1 MTIIF
6 NWYLAVVVRNSIDL
20 ERVTF
25 GYNGFSVFKDQTLA
39 LPVAMATAVVG
50 PNGCGKSTLL
60 ELIAGVSTP
69 EAGTV
74 ELGGRE
80 VALAVQRSQVGD
92 AFPITVAE
100 AVAMGRW
107 RQLGLLRRPSRSD
120 RDIVDYW
127 ITELGLEELRHRRLG
142 DLSGGQRQRVLLA
155 QAFAQQAPVVLLD
168 EPTTA
173 LDADA
178 ADRVARQL
186 RRLTASGTTIVAA
199 THDFGFA
206 GRFENCVLLGS
217 GGVVADGAPA
227 DVLTEPNLASAV
239 SPRER

>member
-1 MTIIF
+1 MR
-6 NWYLAVVVRNSIDL
+6 LMVRGSVNL

-25 GYNGFSVFKDQTLA
+25 GYNGFRVFSGLTLA
-39 LPVAMATAVVG
+39 LPVAATTAVVG

-60 ELIAGVSTP
+60 ELIAGVRAP
-69 EAGTV
+69 EGGTV
-74 ELGGRE
+74 ELGRRE
-80 VALAVQRSQVGD
+80 VALAVQRSAVGD
-92 AFPITVAE
+92 AFPITVDE

-107 RQLGLLRRPSRSD
+107 RHLGLLRRPSRSD
-120 RDIVDYW
+120 RDIVTYW
-127 ITELGLEELRHRRLG
+127 IAELGLDELRHRRLG

-173 LDADA
+173 LDAEA

-186 RRLTASGTTIVAA
+186 RRLAASGTTIVAA

-206 GRFENCVLLGS
+206 ERFDHCVLLG
-217 GGVVADGAPA
+217 GGRVVAVGAPA
-227 DVLTEPNLASAV
+227 DVLTESNLASAV

>member
-1 MTIIF
+1 
-6 NWYLAVVVRNSIDL
+6 VRNSINL

-25 GYNGFSVFKDQTLA
+25 GYNGFRVFTELTLTVPA
-39 LPVAMATAVVG
+39 AATTAVVG

-60 ELIAGVSTP
+60 ELIAGVAAP
-69 EAGTV
+69 ERGTV

-107 RQLGLLRRPSRSD
+107 RRLGLLRRPSRTD
-120 RDIVDYW
+120 RDIVTYW
-127 ITELGLEELRHRRLG
+127 IAELGLEELRDRRLG

-155 QAFAQQAPVVLLD
+155 QALAQQAEIVLLD

-173 LDADA
+173 LDTDA

-186 RRLTASGTTIVAA
+186 RRLAASGTTVLAA
-199 THDFGFA
+199 THDFEFA
-206 GRFENCVLLGS
+206 RRLDHCVLLGA
-217 GGVVADGAPA
+217 GRVVSTGAPA

-239 SPRER
+239 SLRAT

>member
-1 MTIIF
+1 M
-6 NWYLAVVVRNSIDL
+6 RSSINL
-20 ERVTF
+20 EQVTF
-25 GYNGFSVFKDQTLA
+25 GYNGFRVFTDLTLA
-39 LPVAMATAVVG
+39 LPAAATTAVIG

-60 ELIAGVSTP
+60 ELIAGVAAP

-74 ELGGRE
+74 ELGGCE

-107 RQLGLLRRPSRSD
+107 RRLGLLRRASRSD
-120 RDIVDYW
+120 RDIVAYW
-127 ITELGLEELRHRRLG
+127 IAELGLEDLRHRRLG

-186 RRLTASGTTIVAA
+186 RRLAASGTTIVAA

-206 GRFENCVLLGS
+206 GRFDHCVLLG
-217 GGVVADGAPA
+217 GGRVVADGPPA

>member
-1 MTIIF
+1 
-6 NWYLAVVVRNSIDL
+6 VVVRNSINL

-25 GYNGFSVFKDQTLA
+25 GYNGFRVFTRLTLA
-39 LPVAMATAVVG
+39 VPAAATTAVVG

-60 ELIAGVSTP
+60 DLIAGVAVP
-69 EAGTV
+69 ERGIV

-92 AFPITVAE
+92 TFPITVAE

-107 RQLGLLRRPSRSD
+107 RRLGLLRRSSRTD
-120 RDIVDYW
+120 RDIVSYW
-127 ITELGLEELRHRRLG
+127 IAELGLEELRHRRLG

-155 QAFAQQAPVVLLD
+155 QAFAPQAPIVLLD
-168 EPTTA
+168 EPTTG

-178 ADRVARQL
+178 ADRVAQQL
-186 RRLTASGTTIVAA
+186 RRLAASGTTIVAA

-206 GRFENCVLLGS
+206 HRFDHCVLLG
-217 GGVVADGAPA
+217 GGRLLSSGAPA
-227 DVLTEPNLASAV
+227 DVLTEANLASAV
-239 SPRER
+239 IPMLGR

>member
-1 MTIIF
+1 
-6 NWYLAVVVRNSIDL
+6 VVVRNSINL

-25 GYNGFSVFKDQTLA
+25 GYNGFRVFTRLTLA
-39 LPVAMATAVVG
+39 VPAAATTAVVG

-60 ELIAGVSTP
+60 DLIAGVAAP
-69 EAGTV
+69 ERGIV

-92 AFPITVAE
+92 TFPITVAE

-107 RQLGLLRRPSRSD
+107 RRLGLLRRSSRTD
-120 RDIVDYW
+120 RDIVSYW
-127 ITELGLEELRHRRLG
+127 IAELGLEELRHRRLG

-155 QAFAQQAPVVLLD
+155 QAFAQQAPIVLLD
-168 EPTTA
+168 EPTTG

-178 ADRVARQL
+178 ADRVAQQL
-186 RRLTASGTTIVAA
+186 RRLAASGTTIVAA

-206 GRFENCVLLGS
+206 HRLDHCVLLG
-217 GGVVADGAPA
+217 GGRVVSSSLPT
-227 DVLTEPNLASAV
+227 DVLTEAKLASAV
-239 SPRER
+239 IPTLGR

>member
-6 NWYLAVVVRNSIDL
+6 NWSLAVVVRSSINL
-20 ERVTF
+20 QRVTF
-25 GYNGFSVFKDQTLA
+25 GYNGFSVFIDLTLA
-39 LPVAMATAVVG
+39 LPVATATAVVG

-60 ELIAGVSTP
+60 ELIAGVAAP
-69 EAGTV
+69 EGGTV
-74 ELGGRE
+74 ELGERE

-107 RQLGLLRRPSRSD
+107 RRLGLLRRPSRTD
-120 RDIVDYW
+120 RDIVTYW
-127 ITELGLEELRHRRLG
+127 IAELGLDDLRHRRLG
-142 DLSGGQRQRVLLA
+142 ELSGGQRQRVLLA

-186 RRLTASGTTIVAA
+186 RRLAASGTTIVAA

-206 GRFENCVLLGS
+206 GRFDHCVLLGD
-217 GGVVADGAPA
+217 GRVVAVGAPA
-227 DVLTEPNLASAV
+227 DVLTESNLASAV

>member
-6 NWYLAVVVRNSIDL
+6 NWVEAVVVRSSINL
-20 ERVTF
+20 GQVTF
-25 GYNGFSVFKDQTLA
+25 SYNGFRVFTDLTLA
-39 LPVAMATAVVG
+39 LPAAATTAVVG
-50 PNGCGKSTLL
+50 PNGSGKSTLL
-60 ELIAGVSTP
+60 ELIAGVAAP
-69 EAGTV
+69 EGGTV

-107 RQLGLLRRPSRSD
+107 RRLGLLRRPSRTD
-120 RDIVDYW
+120 RDIVSYW
-127 ITELGLEELRHRRLG
+127 IEELGLEELRHRRLG

-155 QAFAQQAPVVLLD
+155 QAFAQQAPIVLLD

-178 ADRVARQL
+178 AERVDRQL
-186 RRLTASGTTIVAA
+186 RRLAASGTTIVAA

-206 GRFENCVLLGS
+206 KRFDHCVLLG
-217 GGVVADGAPA
+217 GGRVVAVGAPA

-239 SPRER
+239 SLRPV

>member
-1 MTIIF
+1 
-6 NWYLAVVVRNSIDL
+6 VVVRNSINL

-25 GYNGFSVFKDQTLA
+25 GYNGFRVFTRLTLA
-39 LPVAMATAVVG
+39 VPAAATTAVVG

-60 ELIAGVSTP
+60 DLIAGVAAP
-69 EAGTV
+69 ERGIV

-92 AFPITVAE
+92 TFPITVAE

-107 RQLGLLRRPSRSD
+107 RRLGLLRRSSRTD
-120 RDIVDYW
+120 RDIVSYW
-127 ITELGLEELRHRRLG
+127 IAELGLEELRHRRLG

-155 QAFAQQAPVVLLD
+155 QAFAQQAPIVLLD
-168 EPTTA
+168 EPTTG

-178 ADRVARQL
+178 ADRVAQQL
-186 RRLTASGTTIVAA
+186 RRLAASGTTIVAA

-206 GRFENCVLLGS
+206 HRFDHCVLLG
-217 GGVVADGAPA
+217 GGRLLSSGAPA
-227 DVLTEPNLASAV
+227 DVLTEANLASAV
-239 SPRER
+239 IPMLGR

>member
-1 MTIIF
+1 
-6 NWYLAVVVRNSIDL
+6 LVQAVVVPDAINLDRL
-20 ERVTF
+20 TF
-25 GYNGFSVFKDQTLA
+25 GYNGFPVFTELTLA
-39 LPVAMATAVVG
+39 LPMEATTAVVG
-50 PNGCGKSTLL
+50 PNGGGKSTLL
-60 ELIAGVSTP
+60 ELIAGVAAP
-69 EAGTV
+69 ESGIV

-92 AFPITVAE
+92 TFPITVAE

-107 RQLGLLRRPSRSD
+107 RRLGLLRRPSRTD
-120 RDIVDYW
+120 RDIVTYW
-127 ITELGLEELRHRRLG
+127 IAELGLEELRRRRLG

-168 EPTTA
+168 EPTTG

-186 RRLTASGTTIVAA
+186 RRLAASGTTIVAA

-206 GRFENCVLLGS
+206 LRFDHCVLLAGGRVVSS
-217 GGVVADGAPA
+217 GVPT
-227 DVLTEPNLASAV
+227 DVLTDENVASAV
-239 SPRER
+239 IPTLGR

>member
-1 MTIIF
+1 VPDAI
-6 NWYLAVVVRNSIDL
+6 NLD
-20 ERVTF
+20 RVTF
-25 GYNGFSVFKDQTLA
+25 GYNGFPVFTELTLA
-39 LPVAMATAVVG
+39 LPVAATTALVG

-60 ELIAGVSTP
+60 ELIAGVAAP
-69 EAGTV
+69 EHGTV

-92 AFPITVAE
+92 TFPITVAE

-107 RQLGLLRRPSRSD
+107 RRLGLLRRPSRTD
-120 RDIVDYW
+120 RDIVTYW
-127 ITELGLEELRHRRLG
+127 IAELGLKELRHRRLG

-155 QAFAQQAPVVLLD
+155 QAFAQQAPIVLLD
-168 EPTTA
+168 EPTTG

-186 RRLTASGTTIVAA
+186 RRLAASGTTIVAA

-206 GRFENCVLLGS
+206 NRFDNCVLLGGGRVVSS
-217 GGVVADGAPA
+217 GVPT
-227 DVLTEPNLASAV
+227 DVLTDANVASAV
-239 SPRER
+239 IPTLGR

>member
-1 MTIIF
+1 
-6 NWYLAVVVRNSIDL
+6 VRSSINL

-25 GYNGFSVFKDQTLA
+25 GYNGFRVFTDLTLA
-39 LPVAMATAVVG
+39 LPTAATTAVVG
-50 PNGCGKSTLL
+50 ANGCGKSTLL
-60 ELIAGVSTP
+60 ELIAGVAAP
-69 EAGTV
+69 EDGTV
-74 ELGGRE
+74 ELGERE
-80 VALAVQRSQVGD
+80 VALAVQRSQVVD
-92 AFPITVAE
+92 EFPITVAE

-107 RQLGLLRRPSRSD
+107 RWLGLLRRPSRSD
-120 RDIVDYW
+120 RDIVAHW
-127 ITELGLEELRHRRLG
+127 IAELGLEELRHRRLG
-142 DLSGGQRQRVLLA
+142 DLSSGQRQRVLLA
-155 QAFAQQAPVVLLD
+155 QTFAQQAPVVLLD

-186 RRLTASGTTIVAA
+186 RRLAASGTTIVAA

-206 GRFENCVLLGS
+206 GRFDHCVLLG
-217 GGVVADGAPA
+217 GGRIVAAGAPT

>member
-1 MTIIF
+1 
-6 NWYLAVVVRNSIDL
+6 VVVRKSINL

-25 GYNGFSVFKDQTLA
+25 GYNGFRVFTRLTLA
-39 LPVAMATAVVG
+39 VPAAATTAVVG

-60 ELIAGVSTP
+60 DLIAGVAAP
-69 EAGTV
+69 ERGIV

-92 AFPITVAE
+92 TFPITVAE

-107 RQLGLLRRPSRSD
+107 RRLGLLRGSSRTD
-120 RDIVDYW
+120 RDIVSYW
-127 ITELGLEELRHRRLG
+127 IAELGLEELRHRRLG

-155 QAFAQQAPVVLLD
+155 QAFAQQAPIVLLD
-168 EPTTA
+168 EPTTG

-178 ADRVARQL
+178 ADRVAQQL
-186 RRLTASGTTIVAA
+186 RRLAASGTTIVAA

-206 GRFENCVLLGS
+206 HRFDHCVLLG
-217 GGVVADGAPA
+217 GGRLLSSGAPA
-227 DVLTEPNLASAV
+227 DVLTEANLASAV
-239 SPRER
+239 IPTLGR

>member
-1 MTIIF
+1 
-6 NWYLAVVVRNSIDL
+6 VVVRNSINL

-25 GYNGFSVFKDQTLA
+25 GYNGFRVFTRLTLA
-39 LPVAMATAVVG
+39 VPAAATTAVVG

-60 ELIAGVSTP
+60 DLIAGVAAP
-69 EAGTV
+69 ERGIV

-92 AFPITVAE
+92 TFPITVAE

-107 RQLGLLRRPSRSD
+107 RRLGLLRRSSRTD
-120 RDIVDYW
+120 RDIVSYW
-127 ITELGLEELRHRRLG
+127 IAELGLEELRHRRLG

-155 QAFAQQAPVVLLD
+155 QAFAQQAPIVLLD
-168 EPTTA
+168 EPTTG

-178 ADRVARQL
+178 ADRVAQQL
-186 RRLTASGTTIVAA
+186 RRLAASGTTIVAA

-206 GRFENCVLLGS
+206 HRFDHCVLLG
-217 GGVVADGAPA
+217 GGRLLSSGAPT
-227 DVLTEPNLASAV
+227 DVLTEANLASAV
-239 SPRER
+239 IPTLGR

>member
-1 MTIIF
+1 M
-6 NWYLAVVVRNSIDL
+6 VRSSVNV

-25 GYNGFSVFKDQTLA
+25 GYNGFRVFSGLSLA
-39 LPVAMATAVVG
+39 LPVGATTAVVG

-60 ELIAGVSTP
+60 ELIAGVRAP
-69 EAGTV
+69 EIGTV

-80 VALAVQRSQVGD
+80 VALGVQRSAVGD
-92 AFPITVAE
+92 AFPIIVDE

-120 RDIVDYW
+120 RDIVTYW
-127 ITELGLEELRHRRLG
+127 IAELGLEELRHRRLG

-173 LDADA
+173 LDGDA
-178 ADRVARQL
+178 VDRVARQL
-186 RRLTASGTTIVAA
+186 RRLAASGTTIVAA

-206 GRFENCVLLGS
+206 ERFDHCVLLG
-217 GGVVADGAPA
+217 GRRVVAVGAPA
-227 DVLTEPNLASAV
+227 DVLTESNLASAV

>member
-6 NWYLAVVVRNSIDL
+6 NWVRAVVVRSSINL
-20 ERVTF
+20 EQVTF
-25 GYNGFSVFKDQTLA
+25 GYNGFRVFTDLTLA
-39 LPVAMATAVVG
+39 LPAAATTAVVG

-60 ELIAGVSTP
+60 ELIAGVAAP
-69 EAGTV
+69 EDGIV

-107 RQLGLLRRPSRSD
+107 RRLGLLRRASRSD

-142 DLSGGQRQRVLLA
+142 DLSGGQRQRILLA
-155 QAFAQQAPVVLLD
+155 QVFAQQAPVVLLD

-186 RRLTASGTTIVAA
+186 RRLAASGTTIVAA

-206 GRFENCVLLGS
+206 GRFDHCVLLG
-217 GGVVADGAPA
+217 GGRVVAAGLPV

-239 SPRER
+239 SSRER

>member
-1 MTIIF
+1 MRLI
-6 NWYLAVVVRNSIDL
+6 VRSSVHL

-25 GYNGFSVFKDQTLA
+25 GYNGFRVFSGLTLA
-39 LPVAMATAVVG
+39 LPVGATTAVVG

-60 ELIAGVSTP
+60 ELIAGVRAP
-69 EAGTV
+69 EGGTV

-80 VALAVQRSQVGD
+80 VALAVQRSAVGD
-92 AFPITVAE
+92 AFPITVDE

-120 RDIVDYW
+120 RDIVTYW
-127 ITELGLEELRHRRLG
+127 IAELGLEELRHRRLG

-173 LDADA
+173 LDGDA

-186 RRLTASGTTIVAA
+186 RRLAASGTTIVAA

-206 GRFENCVLLGS
+206 ERFDHCVLLG
-217 GGVVADGAPA
+217 GGRVVAVGAPA
-227 DVLTEPNLASAV
+227 DVLTESNLASAV

>member
-1 MTIIF
+1 VPDAI
-6 NWYLAVVVRNSIDL
+6 NLD
-20 ERVTF
+20 RVTF
-25 GYNGFSVFKDQTLA
+25 SYNGFPVFAELTLA
-39 LPVAMATAVVG
+39 LPMAATTALVG

-60 ELIAGVSTP
+60 ELIAGVAAP
-69 EAGTV
+69 ERGAV

-92 AFPITVAE
+92 TFPITVAE

-107 RQLGLLRRPSRSD
+107 RRLGLLRRPSRTD
-120 RDIVDYW
+120 REIVSYW
-127 ITELGLEELRHRRLG
+127 IAELGLEELRHRRLG

-155 QAFAQQAPVVLLD
+155 QALAQQAPIVLLD
-168 EPTTA
+168 EPTTG

-186 RRLTASGTTIVAA
+186 RRLAASGTTIVAA

-206 GRFENCVLLGS
+206 NRLDHCVLLG
-217 GGVVADGAPA
+217 GGRVVAMGAPA
-227 DVLTEPNLASAV
+227 DVLTDANLARTVSGAV
-239 SPRER
+239 SLRPT

>member
-1 MTIIF
+1 
-6 NWYLAVVVRNSIDL
+6 VRNSINL

-25 GYNGFSVFKDQTLA
+25 GYNGFRVFTDLTLA
-39 LPVAMATAVVG
+39 LPAVATTAVVG

-60 ELIAGVSTP
+60 ELIAGVAAP
-69 EAGTV
+69 ESGTV

-107 RQLGLLRRPSRSD
+107 RRLGLLRRPSRTD
-120 RDIVDYW
+120 RDIVSYW
-127 ITELGLEELRHRRLG
+127 IAELGLDELRHRRLG

-155 QAFAQQAPVVLLD
+155 QALAQQAPIVLLD
-168 EPTTA
+168 EPTTG
-173 LDADA
+173 LDTDA
-178 ADRVARQL
+178 ADRVTQQL
-186 RRLTASGTTIVAA
+186 RRLAASGTTIVAA
-199 THDFGFA
+199 THDFEFA
-206 GRFENCVLLGS
+206 RRLDHCVLLGA
-217 GGVVADGAPA
+217 GRVVSTGAPA

-239 SPRER
+239 SLRAT